1 MQVCKRVIEKVN
13 SVIVDKSISL
23 DLTYKLPKVKG
34 DFKGDHLP
42 SYYAESGVLSYD
54 TKTKSSESEH
64 AIQNDFIS
72 NSVQDMSDAKVNAN
86 DVILLEGENGHNDI
100 MTSSSDTKIDSIDST
115 DQTILPNTTQ
125 EIYVNNHN
133 EVSTTK
139 TDASDHSSVAMESL
153 NNINN
158 DNSHTQI
165 DSNYLS
171 TIQCNMEDSSVKSK
185 KNKSRSL
192 EVKPWLVMKT
202 RRLDDRKVFINVCY
216 HSEIPKDEIIVS
228 VDSPREVTDNK
239 GELSSVYD
247 VGVSADVHAKWKDSE
262 GRHEV

>member
-23 DLTYKLPKVKG
+23 DLNYKLPKVKG

-54 TKTKSSESEH
+54 TKTKPSESQH
-64 AIQNDFIS
+64 AIQNDLIT
-72 NSVQDMSDAKVNAN
+72 NSVHDMSDAKVNAN

-100 MTSSSDTKIDSIDST
+100 MASSSDTRINSIEST

-133 EVSTTK
+133 NVSAI
-139 TDASDHSSVAMESL
+139 TDAGDHSSVAMELL

-165 DSNYLS
+165 DSNYPS
-171 TIQCNMEDSSVKSK
+171 TIQSNMEDSSVKSK
-185 KNKSRSL
+185 KSKSRSL

-202 RRLDDRKVFINVCY
+202 RRLDERKVFINMCY
-216 HSEIPKDEIIVS
+216 HSEIPRDEIIVS